1 MPDHPDSCARFGL
14 VLIHESMSDVEYTM
28 YPDSST
34 VPIPSGHTTY
44 CADHA
49 PREMTAYE

>member
-14 VLIHESMSDVEYTM
+14 VLIHESMSNVEYTM

-34 VPIPSGHTTY
+34 VHTRSGRTTY
-44 CADHA
+44 WADHA

>member
-1 MPDHPDSCARFGL
+1 MPDHLDSCARFGF

-28 YPDSST
+28 YPDSPT
-34 VPIPSGHTTY
+34 VPIRSGRTTY